1 MSVQVT
7 VRAGRGGAARLVA
20 AVLLPLALVAAS
32 SCSEAVDFKQTLE
45 VTDVSGGWFD
55 AGIVEGKNKLVPS
68 ITFKLHN
75 ASRQNLTIQMNIM
88 FVILP
93 QKESQDEVFLQAIEV
108 PAAGTSKPVVVRAKY
123 GFTGEQPRAEML
135 QHRLFQDF
143 TVRLFAKQG
152 SGQWTLLGEHPV
164 KRQLLTR

>member
-1 MSVQVT
+1 MLARIHRSVVRRFTVGVLGMAGLLTAVT
-7 VRAGRGGAARLVA
+7 GCTRPVDL
-20 AVLLPLALVAAS
+20 S
-32 SCSEAVDFKQTLE
+32 SNLHAMDAT
-45 VTDVSGGWFD
+45 TGWFD

-75 ASRQNLTIQMNIM
+75 ASQQNLTIQMNIM

-108 PAAGTSKPVVVRAKY
+108 PAGGTSKPVVVRAQY